1 MSGGHLFVV
10 GVGPGDPDLLTFKA
24 ARIIAAADAVAYPT
38 TESGAARAREIAA
51 AHVAPGAREIGF
63 LVPMRTERGPG
74 QAAYDEAAERI
85 SAELSAGHAVA
96 LLCEGDPMFYGSAMY
111 LFERLAARFP
121 TTVVPGITS
130 LTACAAEAGRPLAAR
145 NEVLKVLPAPMP
157 PERLAAELATCDAA
171 AIVKVG
177 RHIDTVRA
185 VLREQGLEASSVL
198 VERATAPDQAVTP
211 LAALPDG
218 ARPYFSTI
226 LVYRGEEKWR

>member
-24 ARIIAAADAVAYPT
+24 ARIIAEAAAVAYPT
-38 TESGAARAREIAA
+38 TESGAARARQIAA
-51 AHVAPGAREIGF
+51 AHIAPGAREIGF

-85 SAELSAGHAVA
+85 STELSAGHRVA

-145 NEVLKVLPAPMP
+145 NEGLKVL
-157 PERLAAELATCDAA
+157 RR
-171 AIVKVG
+171 G
-177 RHIDTVRA
+177 RHRQGRPPHRHRPRRA
-185 VLREQGLEASSVL
+185 A
-198 VERATAPDQAVTP
+198 
-211 LAALPDG
+211 
-218 ARPYFSTI
+218 
-226 LVYRGEEKWR
+226 